1 MSGSSLSVS
10 IPEFI
15 WEEFNNL
22 GNFSFSKLGNELS
35 LSGLFDSWLL
45 FLDVED
51 SVGDS
56 DL

>member
-1 MSGSSLSVS
+1 MRGISLSVS